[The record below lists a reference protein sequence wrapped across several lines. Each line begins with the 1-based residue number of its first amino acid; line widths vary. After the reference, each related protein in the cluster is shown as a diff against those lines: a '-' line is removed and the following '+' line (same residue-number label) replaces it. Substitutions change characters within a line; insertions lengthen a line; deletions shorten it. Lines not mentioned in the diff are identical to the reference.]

1 MIVEAIK
8 KYPESL
14 NMPIDNNRMSWLM
27 LAVKTGRSDV
37 AKFLISQRVD
47 LNQVDID
54 GNTALHH
61 AFMLNFQNCIQVL
74 VDGGTDEDIKNK
86 QGASPWELINE

>member
-47 LNQVDID
+47 LN
-54 GNTALHH
+54 
-61 AFMLNFQNCIQVL
+61 
-74 VDGGTDEDIKNK
+74 
-86 QGASPWELINE
+86 